1 MNNNNNHE
9 TEFDYFGDQFD
20 NDIDYNSKI
29 NTTMKANTILTRT
42 NTYIEVESYKGEK
55 RRIHLPKTIAK
66 EAIYIVRGK
75 IRMGDTNTTPK
86 PTPGKRSAASSSSCR
101 ASWRRFGIF
110 FQSKI
115 IQP

>member
-75 IRMGDTNTTPK
+75 IRMGEYQYNPKTDTWEKISRILLFLQSIVEAIRN
-86 PTPGKRSAASSSSCR
+86 
-101 ASWRRFGIF
+101 IF
-110 FQSKI
+110 SK
-115 IQP
+115 